1 MLTLISDK
9 LDNFIRVRIGDLAY
23 VLLSLNLSIQSP
35 PFMYRLILSE
45 IYIYIYKWRS
55 ILVSELYWWI
65 LLIFHLCL
73 SLS

>member
-45 IYIYIYKWRS
+45 IYIYIY
-55 ILVSELYWWI
+55 I
-65 LLIFHLCL
+65 
-73 SLS
+73 